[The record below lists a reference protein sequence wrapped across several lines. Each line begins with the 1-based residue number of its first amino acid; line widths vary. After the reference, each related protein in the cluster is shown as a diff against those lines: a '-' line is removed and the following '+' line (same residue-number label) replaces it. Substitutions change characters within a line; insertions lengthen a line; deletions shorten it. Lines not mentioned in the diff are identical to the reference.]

1 MRSLHTTG
9 SVTPPTAWWL
19 RLLQTCAPL
28 PAVSSPQMC
37 LFVFHGSA
45 VCGACAV
52 GCTPA
57 AREGQHC
64 CSLPCVPIAARQ
76 KLFTCVCVCA
86 HMCVCV
92 CLCVAQHPS
101 WSTQHQTRPCS
112 SSFCHNCYTYHRDSI
127 KSHSLLACS
136 DQTLYWVSIS
146 KVKFAPS
153 SITLHQPGGICHILT
168 L

>member
-1 MRSLHTTG
+1 MVVRSLRTTG

-64 CSLPCVPIAARQ
+64 CSLPCVPIAKTKAFH
-76 KLFTCVCVCA
+76 LCVCVCTYV
-86 HMCVCV
+86 CVCV
-92 CLCVAQHPS
+92 CLCV
-101 WSTQHQTRPCS
+101 
-112 SSFCHNCYTYHRDSI
+112 
-127 KSHSLLACS
+127 SHSILHGALNIKHVPARHHFVTIVTLITVTVSNLMACLLALIKRCTGCLFQKS
-136 DQTLYWVSIS
+136 NLPLR
-146 KVKFAPS
+146 PS
-153 SITLHQPGGICHILT
+153 HCTNQVGSVTS
-168 L
+168 